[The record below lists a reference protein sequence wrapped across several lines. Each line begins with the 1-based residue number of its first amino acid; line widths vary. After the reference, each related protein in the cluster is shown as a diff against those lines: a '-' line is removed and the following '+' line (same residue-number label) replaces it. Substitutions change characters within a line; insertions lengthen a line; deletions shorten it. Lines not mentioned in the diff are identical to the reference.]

1 MTEDILALPQAWLM
15 AIQREQDAY
24 DFYMRM
30 AETTSDA
37 SAKALFEEL
46 AAEETKHKQRLEA
59 EYRRVFERDMEEP
72 RQRLGIF
79 EHDLRKKKPT
89 ETA

>member
-1 MTEDILALPQAWLM
+1 MTEDILALPQAWRM
-15 AIQREQDAY
+15 AIQREREAH

-30 AETTSDA
+30 AKTASDA

-79 EHDLRKKKPT
+79 EHDLRKKKSVR
-89 ETA
+89 

>member
-1 MTEDILALPQAWLM
+1 MTEDIFELPQAWRM
-15 AIQREQDAY
+15 AIQREQDAH
-24 DFYMRM
+24 DFYVRM
-30 AETTSDA
+30 AQTATDP

>member
-1 MTEDILALPQAWLM
+1 MPQAWRM
-15 AIQREQDAY
+15 AIQREQDAH
-24 DFYMRM
+24 DFYVRM
-30 AETTSDA
+30 AQTATDPN
-37 SAKALFEEL
+37 AKALFEEL
-46 AAEETKHKQRLEA
+46 AAEETKHQQRLEA

-79 EHDLRKKKPT
+79 EHDLREREKPT

>member
-1 MTEDILALPQAWLM
+1 MTEDILALPQAWRM
-15 AIQREQDAY
+15 AIQREQDAH
-24 DFYMRM
+24 DFYVRM
-30 AETTSDA
+30 ARTATDP

-46 AAEETKHKQRLEA
+46 AAEETKHRQRLEA

-79 EHDLRKKKPT
+79 EHDLKKKKST